1 MKIQTIYIFFIF
13 ILFIL
18 FIFFLFKN
26 KKRNFLENFYSSSSP
41 YNVNSK
47 LLHPSKLSNSLNP
60 SKPNFGKNMW
70 LSQFN
75 QQNSLFAKRYT
86 PQNLPNSPTY
96 PTRYSLTGDFM
107 DTGPLPS
114 NS

>member
-1 MKIQTIYIFFIF
+1 M
-13 ILFIL
+13 
-18 FIFFLFKN
+18 
-26 KKRNFLENFYSSSSP
+26 NFLENFYSSSSP
-41 YNVNSK
+41 YN
-47 LLHPSKLSNSLNP
+47 LGSKLSNTLNP
-60 SKPNFGKNMW
+60 SKPNFGKNIW

-86 PQNLPNSPTY
+86 PQNLPNMPTY